1 MKIVSISPNLMV
13 KNVNKSIEFY
23 CNILGFSLVQ
33 TVPESGELNWGM
45 VEKDG
50 LFVMFQKEESI
61 KEEYP
66 ELEGQ
71 CTGGGLTLYIKVSN
85 LSEFYEKIKNDVKI
99 VHDLH
104 KTPYGANEFAI
115 TDPDGFILVFSDILE
130 G

>member
-1 MKIVSISPNLMV
+1 MKLESLTPNLMV
-13 KNVNKSIEFY
+13 KNVNESITFY
-23 CNILGFSLVQ
+23 TTLLGFSLIQ
-33 TVPESGELNWGM
+33 TVPENGDFEWGF
-45 VEKDG
+45 VQKDSV
-50 LFVMFQKEESI
+50 FIMFQKEASI

-66 ELEGQ
+66 ELERQ
-71 CTGGGLTLYIKVSN
+71 CTGGGLTFYIKVSN

-104 KTPYGANEFAI
+104 KTPYGANVFAI